1 MFSLPIHKEDIH
13 GPIGGILV
21 AHTGQLINPTTSNQA
36 GPTVHHVVT
45 LADRKITS
53 DNARK
58 KKTIPQITRAYGKL
72 KIMARFSLP

>member
-13 GPIGGILV
+13 GLIGGILV

-58 KKTIPQITRAYGKL
+58 KKTILHNVNLSMKNTCAVLCK
-72 KIMARFSLP
+72 